1 MKSSKLPYFFL
12 GLSAVLVLAALIALV
27 VRSRQA
33 PKASGEGTTPVASP
47 RALAESPESPGSEP
61 PRSSPK
67 SPEPPLSSKV
77 AATPAALVAELVNA
91 LEAAD
96 FDGLGRLLTREALEA
111 GTLARLK
118 ALVESTPLRLRR
130 PGGIREVGALEI
142 NSHSRWEL
150 EFDNPQQGPIRLTLD
165 LRLTDGSWKVEKI
178 TLPPALDAKIPKEI
192 VADSL
197 EVADHFLQAVMA
209 QNFELARKFVDPEM
223 ISDAKIAGLCILFE
237 EGNYQLRKTK
247 PLRALFQRA
256 DTVGYL
262 AAVETTDG
270 KQSAEFGMTLRQ
282 RPGLSSWVVSE
293 INLDQLLVDYTRR
306 IAGGDPYY
314 TPLVKN
320 PSGGE
325 TLAIY
330 FNFDEDEMNPRT
342 RRQLDIVI
350 RILRADPEKK
360 INLSG
365 HTDALGT
372 AEYNDKLSSRRAKVV
387 GEFLIKSG
395 VHQSQLITVAKG
407 ANQPRRPNVT
417 EDGKDNPDGR
427 RANRRTEIYLDF

>member
-1 MKSSKLPYFFL
+1 
-12 GLSAVLVLAALIALV
+12 
-27 VRSRQA
+27 
-33 PKASGEGTTPVASP
+33 
-47 RALAESPESPGSEP
+47 
-61 PRSSPK
+61 
-67 SPEPPLSSKV
+67 
-77 AATPAALVAELVNA
+77 
-91 LEAAD
+91 
-96 FDGLGRLLTREALEA
+96 
-111 GTLARLK
+111 
-118 ALVESTPLRLRR
+118 
-130 PGGIREVGALEI
+130 
-142 NSHSRWEL
+142 
-150 EFDNPQQGPIRLTLD
+150 
-165 LRLTDGSWKVEKI
+165 
-178 TLPPALDAKIPKEI
+178 LDAKIPKEI

>member
-1 MKSSKLPYFFL
+1 MKSSKLPYFFF
-12 GLSAVLVLAALIALV
+12 GLSAVLVLAALIALI
-27 VRSRQA
+27 VRSRQS
-33 PKASGEGTTPVASP
+33 PKVSGEGTIPAAKSQG
-47 RALAESPESPGSEP
+47 LADSGESEP
-61 PRSSPK
+61 PRDSPK
-67 SPEPPLSSKV
+67 APEPPLSSKV
-77 AATPAALVAELVNA
+77 ATTPATLVAEFVNA

-96 FDGLGRLLTREALEA
+96 FEGLGRLLTREALEA

-118 ALVESTPLRLRR
+118 ALAESTPLRFRQ

-142 NSHSRWEL
+142 NNHSRWEL
-150 EFDNPQQGPIRLTLD
+150 EFDKPHQGLNRLTLD
-165 LRLTDGSWKVEKI
+165 LRLADGSWKVEKI
-178 TLPPALDAKIPKEI
+178 NLPSASDGKLPEEM

-197 EVADHFLQAVMA
+197 EVADHFLQAVLA
-209 QNFELARKFVDPEM
+209 QNFELARKFVDPQTF
-223 ISDAKIAGLCILFE
+223 SDAKIAGLCILFE
-237 EGNYQLRKTK
+237 EGDYRLRKTK
-247 PLRALFQRA
+247 PLRALFQRG

-270 KQSAEFGMTLRQ
+270 KQNAEFGMTLRQ
-282 RPGLSSWVVSE
+282 RPGLTSWVVSE

-320 PSGGE
+320 PSGGD

-330 FNFDEDEMNPRT
+330 FNFDEDEMNSRT
-342 RRQLDIVI
+342 RRQLDIVT

-372 AEYNDKLSSRRAKVV
+372 EEYNNKLSSRRATVV
-387 GEFLIKSG
+387 GEFLIQSG
-395 VHQSQLITVAKG
+395 VHPSQLITVAKG
-407 ANQPRRPNVT
+407 ASQPRRPNVT
-417 EDGKDNPDGR
+417 EGGKDNPDGR